1 MIIVTGPPNVLK
13 CWRYRKRNQNEFPVL
28 DISTIFTWVGRNNT
42 NSNKGRMLVA
52 FEDSKQ
58 REQFVKHV
66 TFPKHTSFAYGTLD
80 KL

>member
-1 MIIVTGPPNVLK
+1 
-13 CWRYRKRNQNEFPVL
+13 
-28 DISTIFTWVGRNNT
+28 
-42 NSNKGRMLVA
+42 MLVA